1 MCVRERQT
9 DRERSVECSS
19 ECPFKCKSSDDDN
32 SHTSCSLCYKWGK
45 ERRQCKMWLSQAQ
58 RLPLTHWKVMWVV
71 AFIFRHYKPEDEGG
85 TFFRNIWKQLTNHTE
100 EQARRPG
107 SCTVMMCKPQIAV
120 FLLLLTYLLT
130 YLLTPYSSPSWE
142 TNRFSA
148 SQEIPHISWNP
159 NVHYLIHKCQPP
171 VPILS
176 QLDPIHTPSSHFLKI
191 HLNIT
196 HPSTPGSSKW
206 SLSLRFPHQS
216 PVYTSVLLHTCYKHL
231 QNQKQGYVLKI
242 MADDCSIYII
252 CLCLLYEML

>member
-1 MCVRERQT
+1 MFILCLIQSAFAKKRWMRGIPCYIWPRETLAWMCTCVCVCVCVRQRQT

-19 ECPFKCKSSDDDN
+19 ECPFKYKSSDDDN

-120 FLLLLTYLLT
+120 FLLLLTYLRT
-130 YLLTPYSSPSWE
+130 YLLHTAVLLEKLTGFQLVKKFPTFHGTRMFITSF
-142 TNRFSA
+142 TSA
-148 SQEIPHISWNP
+148 SP
-159 NVHYLIHKCQPP
+159 L
-171 VPILS
+171 
-176 QLDPIHTPSSHFLKI
+176 
-191 HLNIT
+191 
-196 HPSTPGSSKW
+196 
-206 SLSLRFPHQS
+206 SLS
-216 PVYTSVLLHTCYKHL
+216 
-231 QNQKQGYVLKI
+231 
-242 MADDCSIYII
+242 
-252 CLCLLYEML
+252 